1 MKEKEMTALTTSV
14 GAEVGQS
21 SQTNHV
27 NSITQ
32 ENEENKWE
40 DDFSYDFRRE
50 LLLANDKSYLK
61 TVTMEELYD
70 TAFDVNL
77 PIIEGVLYPGTYLF
91 AGPSKVGKSFL
102 MAQFAYHISTGM
114 ELWGNA
120 VRKGTVLYLALEDDY
135 ARLQRRLY
143 RMFGTDSTPNLHLA
157 TEARALGNGFDEQIK
172 AFIRNHPDTR
182 LIIIDVLQRVRDVG
196 AKDYSYASD

>member
-1 MKEKEMTALTTSV
+1 MNEKEMTALTTSV

-50 LLLANDKSYLK
+50 LLLATDKSYLK

-77 PIIEGVLYPGTYLF
+77 PIIEGVLYPGTYLCLSHKHRY
-91 AGPSKVGKSFL
+91 G
-102 MAQFAYHISTGM
+102 
-114 ELWGNA
+114 
-120 VRKGTVLYLALEDDY
+120 
-135 ARLQRRLY
+135 
-143 RMFGTDSTPNLHLA
+143 
-157 TEARALGNGFDEQIK
+157 ALG
-172 AFIRNHPDTR
+172 
-182 LIIIDVLQRVRDVG
+182 
-196 AKDYSYASD
+196 